1 VRIAYSCHNSFPSF
15 HTNTQQVFWTTL
27 EAARLGVAIT
37 LFIPS
42 LDVPDSEDQ
51 RTTIASYYG
60 LEGNLPATLAI
71 SVAGTRSLAWP
82 PAQSLFDWRIARRV
96 RHGRFDLVWTR
107 DPVALLSC
115 LRAGVPALFET
126 YRLDLATQKRFAFWR
141 RMALNDPKLLGV
153 VAHSRLTADAFL
165 EAGVRADRCLVAHNG
180 FPSSLMNGQPPG
192 QSAARAHLGLPIDR
206 ALVVYAGHADR
217 RKGLDVLVRM
227 AARVPAADFL
237 VVGATPESN
246 DAAALLAAARAAGST
261 NFFVRS
267 WVPPADV
274 GTYLYAADCLIVPPA
289 TDPLHPSRR
298 TVLPMKVFT
307 YLAAGRPILAPR
319 SPDIEEVLTDGHT
332 ALLVEAGDAD
342 AAAAALERLLR
353 DSALRERLAQGARR
367 AAGAYTWRARAQKIV
382 SFLEGKT
389 GERAGESRGAARVK
403 EGRA

>member
-27 EAARLGVAIT
+27 EAARLGVEIM

-42 LDVPDSEDQ
+42 LEVPPSEDH
-51 RTTIASYYG
+51 RTAIASYYG

-71 SVAGTRSLAWP
+71 TAVGRQSLARA

-96 RHGRFDLVWTR
+96 RQGRFDLVWTR

-126 YRLDLATQKRFAFWR
+126 YRLDLAAQKRFALWR
-141 RMALNDPKLLGV
+141 RMALGDPKLLGI

-165 EAGVRADRCLVAHNG
+165 EAGVTTDRCLVAHNG
-180 FPSSLMNGQPPG
+180 FPSSLMNGQPPS
-192 QSAARAHLGLPIDR
+192 QAAARARLGLPIDR

-217 RKGLDVLVRM
+217 RKGLGVLVRM
-227 AARVPAADFL
+227 AASVPAADFL
-237 VVGATPESN
+237 VVGATP
-246 DAAALLAAARAAGST
+246 DANNAAELLAAARAAGAR
-261 NFFVRS
+261 NFFVRP
-267 WVPPADV
+267 WVPPAEV
-274 GTYLYAADCLIVPPA
+274 RTYLYAADCLIVPPA
-289 TDPLHPSRR
+289 NNPLHPSRR

-319 SPDIEEVLTDGHT
+319 SPDIEEVLTHGHT
-332 ALLVEAGDAD
+332 ALLVDAGDAD
-342 AAAAALERLLR
+342 AAAAALDRLLQ

-367 AAGAYTWRARAQKIV
+367 AAGAYTWRARAEKIV
-382 SFLEGKT
+382 SFLEGRTAATSGGRKT
-389 GERAGESRGAARVK
+389 GVR
-403 EGRA
+403 